1 MKKVSRIVSLA
12 VLAAVGV
19 WLWMVIFP
27 SPEKIVRNRLAAVAS
42 RASFP
47 HGENPIVIAARSE
60 SLAGYFNTNVE
71 VNINWPEHVGREFA
85 GHENNSI
92 SRAEITQ
99 ASAGLRRKLDNLKVE
114 FPDMSVTVAPD
125 KLSAVA
131 EVVVKIQVVGERDV
145 LLQEIKFTFR
155 KIETD
160 WLITRVETVRA
171 LS

>member
-1 MKKVSRIVSLA
+1 MKIMFRIVSLA
-12 VLAAVGV
+12 ALVAAGV
-19 WLWMVIFP
+19 WLWTVIFP
-27 SPEKIVRNRLAAVAS
+27 SPEKIVRNRLASVAS

-71 VNINWPEHVGREFA
+71 VNINWSEHVSREFA

-125 KLSAVA
+125 KQSAVA
-131 EVVVKIQVVGERDV
+131 SVVVKIQIAGGKDV
-145 LLQEIKFTFR
+145 LLQEMKFTFR
-155 KIETD
+155 KIESD
-160 WLITRVETVRA
+160 WLITRVETVRT